1 MSKIAVVGATGPT
14 GQLVVTEA
22 LARGHEVIAYVRR
35 PEALEA
41 RSGLTVMAGE
51 LNQSD
56 RFAKALQG
64 CDVVI
69 STLGSRSFTER
80 AFMQVHLPMVTSAMR
95 EANVTRLVLM
105 SAMGGGEVPRQLHG
119 IDRIIF
125 SALSRLAFGDRTK
138 SEAALSRTGL
148 VWSAVY
154 PAFLTDKAALD
165 TIDVI
170 DVDDLV
176 RTRNS
181 SIPRANVARVLV
193 DLAESSTP
201 RKVVVAP
208 VGKLVGVNS
217 QESS

>member
-14 GQLVVTEA
+14 GQLVVAEA
-22 LARGHEVIAYVRR
+22 LSRGHQVVAYVRR
-35 PEALEA
+35 PEALEG
-41 RSGLTVMAGE
+41 RPGLTIVAGE
-51 LNQSD
+51 LNQID
-56 RFAKALQG
+56 RFAKAIAG

-80 AFMQVHLPMVTSAMR
+80 AFMQIHLPMVTSAMR
-95 EANVTRLVLM
+95 EANVSRLVLM
-105 SAMGGGEVPRQLHG
+105 SAMGGGQVPPRLHG
-119 IDRIIF
+119 IDRMIF
-125 SALSRLAFGDRTK
+125 SALSRFAFGDRTK

-176 RTRNS
+176 STRNS

-208 VGKLVGVNS
+208 LGKLVGVNS